1 MSKSNSSRRS
11 SVEDFL
17 VNPADRPGWVTGR
30 QGSLCVGQEVY
41 CAGGAGTVHAILGKT
56 SDGSR
61 LVEIRLCDP
70 DAKPFF
76 AASSNLLTAPGVAV

>member
-17 VNPADRPGWVTGR
+17 VTPSDRPGWVNGNDHTL
-30 QGSLCVGQEVY
+30 SVGLQVY
-41 CAGGAGTVHAILGKT
+41 CAGGEGTVQAVLGKT

-61 LVEIRLCDP
+61 LVEIRLADP
-70 DAKPFF
+70 EAKPFF
-76 AASSNLLTAPGVAV
+76 ASSSNLLIAPRLTA